1 MRFDNSQ
8 PLPTDKIVQAV
19 PGAFKAGSDSHS
31 SWFKTACS
39 IMTTDTFPK
48 LLSTEFTLPST
59 GDSIKYRMAGIT
71 KGAGMIHP
79 NMATLLGLVC
89 TDAPIHL
96 EPLQKMLKNAANSS
110 FNSISIDGDTSTNDT
125 LAILAN
131 GAAGGETVASMDS
144 LDWKAM
150 NGILKDFLLRL
161 SHLVVRDGEG
171 ATKFVH
177 IRVINATH
185 KTHAR
190 RIAKA
195 IATSPLVKTA
205 LNGED
210 ANWGRI
216 LCAIGNVPD
225 LPPYTIIPDQT
236 SVSFVPRKESGNN
249 ETLKLLVNG
258 EPASFDEKRA
268 KEILKEEDLEILVD
282 LGEGG
287 GRKFKASYYTCDFSH
302 ECKFFFV
309 LSSLMIKSW
318 RVDEDTDISI
328 NADYRT

>member
-1 MRFDNSQ
+1 
-8 PLPTDKIVQAV
+8 
-19 PGAFKAGSDSHS
+19 
-31 SWFKTACS
+31 
-39 IMTTDTFPK
+39 MTTDTFPK

-59 GDSIKYRMAGIT
+59 GNSIKYRMAGIT

-89 TDAPIHL
+89 TDAPIEQDL
-96 EPLQKMLKNAANSS
+96 LQKMLKNAADHS

-131 GAAGGETVASMDS
+131 GAAGGEAVASTDR
-144 LDWKAM
+144 LNWKAM
-150 NGILKDFLLRL
+150 NGILREFLLRL

-177 IRVINATH
+177 IRVIHATH
-185 KTHAR
+185 TNVAR

-216 LCAIGNVPD
+216 LCAIGNVPYI
-225 LPPYTIIPDQT
+225 PPDAVIPERT
-236 SVSFVPRKESGNN
+236 SVSFVPKGGSGNS
-249 ETLKLLVNG
+249 TILKLLVNG
-258 EPASFDEKRA
+258 EPTRFDEARA

-287 GRKFKASYYTCDFSH
+287 GRTHKASYYTCDFSH
-302 ECKFFFV
+302 ECEFLFV
-309 LSSLMIKSW
+309 LSKSDGSESAGVLM
-318 RVDEDTDISI
+318 ETTDISI